1 MLLFPPPRE
10 PQAEPS
16 AKTRRMHPQLLEY
29 AALRE
34 SAVLGASSQPAG
46 TDIGVDEQYE

>member
-1 MLLFPPPRE
+1 MLRFPQLRV

-16 AKTRRMHPQLLEY
+16 AKIRPEVPQMLEY

-34 SAVLGASSQPAG
+34 SAVLVASSQPLG
-46 TDIGVDEQYE
+46 TDIGVDWQP